1 MRFVCI
7 KSSVPLF
14 CPSTV
19 TDSNIFFA
27 YVCTC
32 SQIQFVMQ
40 NKPKEAKNFLTW
52 YEDWL
57 NRANKVTFR
66 LRIQDLDPKES
77 YRRHF
82 KKAID
87 FYDQSDEYVK
97 TELVFRELFNL
108 RERCRHHVPH
118 LVRNAPNTPLLEIL
132 AVIRVAI
139 DAAANVERLLP

>member
-1 MRFVCI
+1 
-7 KSSVPLF
+7 
-14 CPSTV
+14 
-19 TDSNIFFA
+19 
-27 YVCTC
+27 
-32 SQIQFVMQ
+32 MQ
-40 NKPKEAKNFLTW
+40 NKPKEAKNFLKW

-66 LRIQDLDPKES
+66 LRLQDLDPKES

-108 RERCRHHVPH
+108 RERC
-118 LVRNAPNTPLLEIL
+118 A
-132 AVIRVAI
+132 
-139 DAAANVERLLP
+139 ERLDISQTLLLSSDAVLVFARQRPTT